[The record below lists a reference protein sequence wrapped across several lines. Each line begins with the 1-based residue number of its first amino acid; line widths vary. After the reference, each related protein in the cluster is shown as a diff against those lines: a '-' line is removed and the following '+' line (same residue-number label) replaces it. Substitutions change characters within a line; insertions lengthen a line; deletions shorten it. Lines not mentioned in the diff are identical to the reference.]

1 MHPHEAYLEG
11 QGDLIVSGLVTGI
24 GGGYYIDCTGLL
36 TYYQVPLT
44 LQVSRRFRDV
54 SGILARVHIGVRV
67 WGRLNYGEW
76 KLIEASG
83 QSLDSHC
90 W

>member
-1 MHPHEAYLEG
+1 MHPHGAYLEG
-11 QGDLIVSGLVTGI
+11 QGDLLVSGLVTGI

-54 SGILARVHIGVRV
+54 SGILARVHRGKGVGQAKLWRMEV
-67 WGRLNYGEW
+67 DRSLWTVTRSLNP
-76 KLIEASG
+76 
-83 QSLDSHC
+83 
-90 W
+90 